1 MLKAANLQLS
11 DISLF
16 EINEAF
22 SVVVLATIKEL
33 GIDLEK
39 VNIHGGAVALG
50 HPIGCVQICERL
62 KLFASFAIRI
72 CSFSGAR
79 LVTHLVHSLKSGE
92 YGCAA
97 ICNGGGGASGM
108 IVQKF

>member
-1 MLKAANLQLS
+1 MLKSAGLQLS

-22 SVVVLATIKEL
+22 SVVVLVTAKQL
-33 GIDLEK
+33 DLDMSK

-50 HPIGCVQICERL
+50 HPIG
-62 KLFASFAIRI
+62 
-72 CSFSGAR
+72 FSGAR
-79 LVTHLVHSLKSGE
+79 LMAHLTHALKAGQ
-92 YGCAA
+92 YGLAA

-108 IVQKF
+108 IIQKM